1 MVKLFSS
8 VLIMLVSC
16 AAPGAL
22 AQEAPQA
29 PVVDPLVQG
38 INQELDRG
46 IDEPQSQDGLFARGD
61 RAAAS
66 PMRSLLIM
74 IAALCVV
81 LALLFGIN
89 YALRRWGKGVPI
101 LAGPNLGKVLGRVY
115 LDRGLALHF
124 VRIGERVLVVG
135 ANGNSISTVGDF
147 SASVFERAAG
157 MPSTPANGDAPFNPD
172 SFLAELQE
180 RTRDLRQVAA
190 LPHAEEDEIAALRGD
205 IQRLQRYLREENR
218 GQDD

>member
-1 MVKLFSS
+1 MRSLICWTLFG
-8 VLIMLVSC
+8 LASC
-16 AAPGAL
+16 VAFGAI
-22 AQEAPQA
+22 AQETAPPPA
-29 PVVDPLVQG
+29 VDPLVQG

-46 IDEPQSQDGLFARGD
+46 IDEPAVQEGLFPGRS
-61 RAAAS
+61 RTAAS

-101 LAGPNLGKVLGRVY
+101 LAGPNLGKVLGRLY
-115 LDRGLALHF
+115 LDRGVVLHF
-124 VRIGERVLVVG
+124 VRIGERVLVIG
-135 ANGNSISTVGDF
+135 ANGNAISTVGDF
-147 SASVFERAAG
+147 SAAVFERTAATAPESASG
-157 MPSTPANGDAPFNPD
+157 GAPFNPD

-180 RTRDLRQVAA
+180 RTRDLKQVAA

>member
-1 MVKLFSS
+1 M
-8 VLIMLVSC
+8 LI
-16 AAPGAL
+16 AL
-22 AQEAPQA
+22 AYWAPSGAVAQESPAPPA
-29 PVVDPLVQG
+29 ADTLVQG

-46 IDEPQSQDGLFARGD
+46 LDEPAAQEGLFPGRS
-61 RAAAS
+61 RTAAS

-89 YALRRWGKGVPI
+89 YGLRKWGKGVPI

-115 LDRGLALHF
+115 LDRGLTLHF
-124 VRIGERVLVVG
+124 VRIGERVLVIG
-135 ANGNSISTVGDF
+135 ANGNSVSTVGDF
-147 SASVFERAAG
+147 SASVFDRPA
-157 MPSTPANGDAPFNPD
+157 STSPESANGDAPFNPD

-180 RTRDLRQVAA
+180 RTRDLRQVAG